1 MQSEYSVDANIT
13 TSKQSGTLEPN
24 KVNPYG
30 EQRKQALLQL
40 LKSWL
45 EEGDEEEQKATWEAL
60 KQGLDEDRLPGQKLF
75 P

>member
-1 MQSEYSVDANIT
+1 MQSDYSVDANVT
-13 TSKQSGTLEPN
+13 TSKQPEVLEAN

-30 EQRKQALLQL
+30 EQRKQALLHL
-40 LKSWL
+40 LQTWL

-75 P
+75 S